1 MAALAR
7 YDNTWITFIPLI
19 TALSI
24 CISWSISLA
33 HLLVPFVHRLSLSDE
48 IPVMSLLG
56 RGVEDYPWPVE
67 QAQVQLIGED
77 LTITFDAEE
86 VDEPDRNSPL
96 TTEGEE
102 KGDLITY
109 DLV

>member
-7 YDNTWITFIPLI
+7 YDNSWITYSLVI

-24 CISWSISLA
+24 CTAWSISTA
-33 HLLVPFVHRLSLSDE
+33 HLLVPLVHRLSLPDE
-48 IPVMSLLG
+48 MPVLTLLG

-67 QAQVQLIGED
+67 KARIRLIGEE
-77 LTITFDAEE
+77 LEITFDVEEE
-86 VDEPDRNSPL
+86 VVDLDRTGPII
-96 TTEGEE
+96 TEE
-102 KGDLITY
+102 KGDLVSY